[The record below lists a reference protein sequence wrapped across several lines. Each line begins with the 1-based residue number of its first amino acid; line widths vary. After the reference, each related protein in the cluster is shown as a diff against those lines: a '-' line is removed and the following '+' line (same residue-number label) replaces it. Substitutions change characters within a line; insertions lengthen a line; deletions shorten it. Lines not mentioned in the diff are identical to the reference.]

1 MNKSQIENIAVSYFP
16 SKESKSSAELTIGE
30 VLTSIK
36 CGKYE
41 HVISTIR
48 SHTLN
53 GKVDEAKELKGTLP
67 AVTFSGLY
75 PEFRRDGYCTCYNSI
90 IVIDIDKLSVEQM
103 TLVREQLIA
112 DKYVTALWTSPSG
125 NGYKGLVNLHYDKS
139 FDDISIHDKHRT
151 AFRALYRYMLASYG
165 VGLDRSGSDPTRLC
179 FMSYDPNLVI
189 KESADEFLVEFEET
203 PSISSSQPDR
213 ANAKIRLPRQ
223 KAYKKCDW
231 NKLIGQKWEYKDYE
245 QNKQTLYSIFR
256 KMKRKNI
263 SITSTFEEWVKVAYA
278 IANSMHP
285 AFGKEMFM
293 KMCELDGANHD
304 PYKSEHLLYDAYCN
318 NKGNVHFS
326 TIIYMATQ
334 KGVIGL
340 V

>member
-1 MNKSQIENIAVSYFP
+1 MYKSQIENIAVSYFP

-48 SHTLN
+48 SHTVN

-75 PEFRRDGYCTCYNSI
+75 PEFRRDGYCTHYNNI

-103 TLVREQLIA
+103 TLAREQLIA
-112 DKYVTALWTSPSG
+112 DSHVIALWTSPSG
-125 NGYKGLVNLHYDKS
+125 NGYKGLVSLNYEES
-139 FDDISIHDKHRT
+139 FDEVSIHDKHRQ
-151 AFRALYRYMLASYG
+151 AFQSLYKYMLVSYG
-165 VGLDRSGSDPTRLC
+165 VELDRSGSDPTRLC

-189 KESADEFLVEFEET
+189 KESAYEFLVKSEEM
-203 PSISSSQPDR
+203 PSISQTQPVR
-213 ANAKIRLPRQ
+213 ANVKIKLPRQ
-223 KAYKKCDW
+223 TAYKGCDW
-231 NKLIGQKWEYKDYE
+231 NKLIGQKWKYKDYE
-245 QNKQTLYSIFR
+245 QNKQTLYSIYR

-285 AFGKEMFM
+285 AVGKEMFM
-293 KMCELDGANHD
+293 KMCELEGANHD

-326 TIIYMATQ
+326 TIIYIAKQ
-334 KGVIGL
+334 KGVIA
-340 V
+340 

>member
-1 MNKSQIENIAVSYFP
+1 MDKSQIENIVVSYFP
-16 SKESKSSAELTIGE
+16 SKESRSSAELTIGE

-41 HVISTIR
+41 DVISMIR
-48 SHTLN
+48 TDIVN
-53 GKVDEAKELKGTLP
+53 GKVDNAKELKGTLP

-75 PEFRRDGYCTCYNSI
+75 PVYRRDGYCTHYNDL
-90 IVIDIDKLSVEQM
+90 IVIDVDKLFEEQM
-103 TLVREQLIA
+103 ALVKEQLIA
-112 DKYVTALWTSPSG
+112 DQYVIALWTSPSG
-125 NGYKGLVNLHYDKS
+125 NGYKGLVSLNYEES
-139 FDDISIHDKHRT
+139 FDKVSIHDKHRT
-151 AFRALYRYMLASYG
+151 AFQSLYKYMLVSYG
-165 VGLDRSGSDPTRLC
+165 VELDRSGSDPTRLC
-179 FMSYDPNLVI
+179 FMSYDPSLII

-203 PSISSSQPDR
+203 PSISRSQSVR

-223 KAYKKCDW
+223 KAFKERDW

-245 QNKQTLYSIFR
+245 QNKQTLYSIYR

-285 AFGKEMFM
+285 AVGKEMFM

-326 TIIYMATQ
+326 TIIYIAKQ
-334 KGVIGL
+334 IGVIA
-340 V
+340 

>member
-1 MNKSQIENIAVSYFP
+1 MYKSQIENIAVSYFP

-48 SHTLN
+48 SHTVN

-75 PEFRRDGYCTCYNSI
+75 PEFRRDGYCTHYNNR

-103 TLVREQLIA
+103 TLAREQLIA
-112 DKYVTALWTSPSG
+112 DSHVIALWTSPSG
-125 NGYKGLVNLHYDKS
+125 NGYKGLVSLNYEES
-139 FDDISIHDKHRT
+139 FDEVSIHDKHRQ
-151 AFRALYRYMLASYG
+151 AFQSLYKYMLVSYG
-165 VGLDRSGSDPTRLC
+165 VELDRSGSDPTRLC

-189 KESADEFLVEFEET
+189 KESAYEFLVKSEEM
-203 PSISSSQPDR
+203 PSISQTQPVR
-213 ANAKIRLPRQ
+213 ANVKIKLPRQ
-223 KAYKKCDW
+223 TAYKGCDW
-231 NKLIGQKWEYKDYE
+231 NKLIGQKWKYKDYE
-245 QNKQTLYSIFR
+245 QNKQTLYSIYR

-285 AFGKEMFM
+285 AVGKEMFM

-326 TIIYMATQ
+326 TIIYIAKQ
-334 KGVIGL
+334 KGVIA
-340 V
+340 